1 MQHTGGNGQHRT
13 LRSGLWEEVR
23 SWKGEMNRR
32 VGGGTTGRVS
42 TRKAFP
48 KEEEGSHGVFKAGE
62 KERERK
68 NTKSSS

>member
-1 MQHTGGNGQHRT
+1 M
-13 LRSGLWEEVR
+13 S
-23 SWKGEMNRR
+23 RR
-32 VGGGTTGRVS
+32 VGGGTIGRVS

-62 KERERK
+62 KERER